1 MPTKV
6 GFSLALISI
15 VSLAA
20 ATSMIADETGSVQS
34 PFTADA
40 TLRAEGVWRS
50 GDHDYQW
57 SVGALRLG
65 NNEVRGRV
73 SLTGLSKLTGANVE
87 ARLSGRGVVGKL
99 LDDDGRILAVF
110 EGAVGRS
117 GASGTFRHVGGGS
130 GTWKWDAPD
139 RTN

>member
-34 PFTADA
+34 PLTADA

-57 SVGALRLG
+57 SVGALRL
-65 NNEVRGRV
+65 
-73 SLTGLSKLTGANVE
+73 
-87 ARLSGRGVVGKL
+87 ARL
-99 LDDDGRILAVF
+99 
-110 EGAVGRS
+110 
-117 GASGTFRHVGGGS
+117 
-130 GTWKWDAPD
+130 
-139 RTN
+139 